1 MEKGKGGKTYYEEN
15 VELLIGKLKTSVS
28 QTLDVIDR
36 EFDEDLTGDKYV
48 NVLKAKRQASEDV
61 IWTLKRIQELEDEL
75 NGVEEVT
82 EEKAVSTNPA
92 KKYSK
97 R

>member
-1 MEKGKGGKTYYEEN
+1 
-15 VELLIGKLKTSVS
+15 L
-28 QTLDVIDR
+28 
-36 EFDEDLTGDKYV
+36 
-48 NVLKAKRQASEDV
+48 
-61 IWTLKRIQELEDEL
+61 TLKRIQELEDEL

-92 KKYSK
+92 KKVFK

>member
-1 MEKGKGGKTYYEEN
+1 
-15 VELLIGKLKTSVS
+15 
-28 QTLDVIDR
+28 
-36 EFDEDLTGDKYV
+36 V

-82 EEKAVSTNPA
+82 EEKLFLQTPQ

-97 R
+97 DNEWYST

>member
-1 MEKGKGGKTYYEEN
+1 
-15 VELLIGKLKTSVS
+15 
-28 QTLDVIDR
+28 
-36 EFDEDLTGDKYV
+36 V

-82 EEKAVSTNPA
+82 EEKLFLQTRK

-97 R
+97 DNEWYST